1 MARNIRKFTTEAEY
15 SAATLIY
22 PSVSLV
28 TDTRT
33 VHFDKSA
40 PTPPALKYKLTL
52 SDSSVVSA
60 ECDGTSAITSA
71 ETSAYTSTL
80 VSAEIGNCV
89 TTIGERAFQNFS
101 SLTSVAIPNSVSTI
115 GDDAFRVCSGLT
127 FCTIG
132 SGVTRIGVSTFSWCS
147 SLTSI
152 DIPDSVTTIDSNAFR
167 YCGGLTSCTIG
178 TGVTS
183 IDRNAFE
190 SCASLTSITI
200 NATTPPTL
208 DRYVFDGS
216 TCPIYV
222 PAASVEAY
230 KAAEGWN
237 TYASRIQAIPTP
249 SYQWVSYETGDTVPT
264 ATTVYGVKLYANYD
278 EGYNVIF
285 SGTTGDYIKFHP
297 NGNFGQWSAED
308 ENGTPID
315 ISSYYQAGSMM
326 YTIEFSDLGLGG
338 MNIISPTTIFED
350 DIDLYT

>member
-33 VHFDKSA
+33 VHFDKTA
-40 PTPPALKYKLTL
+40 PAPPVFEGKYKLTL
-52 SDSSVVSA
+52 NDSTTVSA
-60 ECDGTSAITSA
+60 ACDGTSAITQA
-71 ETSAYTSTL
+71 EISAYTSTT
-80 VSAEIGNCV
+80 VAAEIGDCV
-89 TTIGERAFQNFS
+89 TTIGDYAFQNFS
-101 SLTSVAIPNSVSTI
+101 SLANITIPSSVTTI
-115 GDDAFRVCSGLT
+115 GDRAFGYCSSLTSITISNSVTSIGSGAFRVCSGLT

-152 DIPDSVTTIDSNAFR
+152 DIPDSVTTIDSSAFR

-178 TGVTS
+178 SGVTT
-183 IDRNAFE
+183 IDSNAFE

-222 PAASVEAY
+222 PAASVETY
-230 KAAEGWN
+230 KAASGWG
-237 TYASRIQAIPTP
+237 TYADRIQAI
-249 SYQWVSYETGDTVPT
+249 S
-264 ATTVYGVKLYANYD
+264 
-278 EGYNVIF
+278 
-285 SGTTGDYIKFHP
+285 
-297 NGNFGQWSAED
+297 
-308 ENGTPID
+308 
-315 ISSYYQAGSMM
+315 
-326 YTIEFSDLGLGG
+326 
-338 MNIISPTTIFED
+338 
-350 DIDLYT
+350 